1 MVGSRSRLWARAGA
15 ALLMVVCLEKT
26 PPAIA
31 EQLPDARAQVQHL
44 LRRLAFSASPA
55 AVSTVAAVGSDAWLR
70 AQLTPTSIDD
80 SAAIASLEPEPVTT
94 NPDGTIPNEFAY
106 ERRFI
111 QRAVRSLRQ
120 VQMKLVLHW
129 IDHFAVDDEKVHDQA
144 MMSRYETVLR
154 NGGLGNFE
162 QLVAAVAAEPAMLI
176 WLDNDGNTA
185 PLPNENFARELMQ
198 IYLMGVDRLNADGSV
213 ILGSD
218 GNPVPNYSQ
227 ADVQQVALAMTGFNV
242 VWNDSD
248 PNPNTGFSVSFDPGS
263 HYPGSRQ
270 IMGQTVQVPAN
281 ATCIKAIV
289 HFLVSQPSVAPF
301 QVRELL
307 QRFVTETPSP
317 RYISDIVQVWNAH
330 LNDPNQLASV
340 MWAIAHHPEFNTAYH
355 AMPKQPVELVLGA
368 LRQLPGV
375 LRPSVGQGPGDDL
388 VSGGWLALLGQ
399 EPYFPPSVFSFYRP
413 GQLSSLINTNLV
425 LQRTGTF
432 TDVAGSKPSDDTAN
446 VLIDIRTLRNRIG
459 TTAGPKIAAYLLDA
473 LVDGGTPALQQTM
486 ATYLG
491 AKPDDD
497 QLRGALW
504 LLLNS
509 PSYAVN

>member
-1 MVGSRSRLWARAGA
+1 MTGIRLRLSAGMGV
-15 ALLMVVCLEKT
+15 ALSMVVGLANP

-31 EQLPDARAQVQHL
+31 DQPPTARAQVQHL

-55 AVSTVAAVGSDAWLR
+55 TVSAVAAAGSDVWLR
-70 AQLTPTSIDD
+70 AQLTPSGIDD
-80 SAAIASLEPEPVTT
+80 SAAIASLEPEPTTT

-129 IDHFAVDDEKVHDQA
+129 IDHFAIGDEKVHDQA

-176 WLDNDGNTA
+176 WLDNDGNAA
-185 PLPNENFARELMQ
+185 PIPNENFARELMQ

-213 ILGSD
+213 IPGPN
-218 GNPVPNYSQ
+218 GNPLPNYSQ

-248 PNPNTGFSVSFDPGS
+248 PNPNTGFAVSFDPRS
-263 HYPGSRQ
+263 HYPGARQ
-270 IMGQTVQVPAN
+270 IMGQTVQVPSN
-281 ATCIKAIV
+281 ATCMTAII
-289 HFLVSQPSVAPF
+289 HFLVRQPSVAPF

-307 QRFVTETPSP
+307 QRFVTEAPSP
-317 RYISDIVQVWNAH
+317 RYIADIVQVWNAH
-330 LNDPNQLASV
+330 LDDPNQLANV
-340 MWAIAHHPEFNTAYH
+340 LWAIAHHPEFNTTYRS
-355 AMPKQPVELVLGA
+355 MPKQPVELVLGA

-388 VSGGWLALLGQ
+388 VSGGWLTLLGQ

-413 GQLSSLINTNLV
+413 GQLSSLTNTNLV

-446 VLIDIRTLRNRIG
+446 VLIDIQALRTRVG
-459 TTAGPKIAAYLLDA
+459 STAGPKIAAYLLDA

-486 ATYLG
+486 ASYLG